1 VISSVAGHIGRR
13 RGGVP
18 SRRRRE
24 GDVMAAR
31 GSGRG
36 RRSAKPND
44 AIAAAITI
52 SLLRVINKIQQGR
65 RIPRDYGDGVSMTLL
80 EAEMCALIARNDG
93 VTGSELSEELAV
105 TRSATSQII
114 SKLKAKGLVTERA
127 SERDAKRKQLSLT
140 PDGHDAAVVAD
151 DFKAA
156 MADALFGGE
165 SATELGAYLRFVTK
179 LEAFHATAVTQ
190 WDGDTAADVEPSPR
204 RSS

>member
-1 VISSVAGHIGRR
+1 MST
-13 RGGVP
+13 
-18 SRRRRE
+18 RE
-24 GDVMAAR
+24 GREGAPWR
-31 GSGRG
+31 SSIGSGPEVRQ
-36 RRSAKPND
+36 PDD

-114 SKLKAKGLVTERA
+114 SKLKDKGLVTERA
-127 SERDAKRKQLSLT
+127 AEHDAKRKQLSLT
-140 PDGHDAAVVAD
+140 PHGHQAALMAD

-156 MADALFGGE
+156 MADAIFGGE
-165 SATELGAYLRFVTK
+165 SATELRAYLRFVTK
-179 LEAFHATAVTQ
+179 LEAFHSEVVTQ
-190 WDGDTAADVEPSPR
+190 SEGDADVEGEPSPR
-204 RSS
+204 RLS

>member
-1 VISSVAGHIGRR
+1 VSGSVAGHAGRMS
-13 RGGVP
+13 GVP
-18 SRRRRE
+18 SRQGKER
-24 GDVMAAR
+24 DVMAAR
-31 GSGRG
+31 AADPG
-36 RRSAKPND
+36 RRSTKPDD

-114 SKLKAKGLVTERA
+114 SKLKSKGLVTERA
-127 SERDAKRKQLSLT
+127 AESDAKRKQLSLT
-140 PDGHDAAVVAD
+140 PHGHHAALVAD
-151 DFKAA
+151 DFKST

-165 SATELGAYLRFVTK
+165 STAELHAYLRFVTK
-179 LEAFHATAVTQ
+179 LESFHARVVTQ
-190 WDGDTAADVEPSPR
+190 WEGDAAVEGEPSPR